1 MLLKNLWW
9 KITSITENPT
19 LQFLFMFI
27 GVVPGTLFLF
37 AVGVNDFQ
45 VLPQPN
51 VAWSLLPLA
60 ILVSTSIAMGYWRF
74 GRKPVELTMLAAR
87 SQRT

>member
-19 LQFLFMFI
+19 LRFLFMFI

-51 VAWSLLPLA
+51 VAWAILPLA
-60 ILVSTSIAMGYWRF
+60 ILVCTSIARGYWRF
-74 GRKPVELTMLAAR
+74 GREPVGLTILAAR
-87 SQRT
+87 GQKI